1 MGSLL
6 TEDDLKQWT
15 GYKHRSKIEAFLR
28 REKIPYTYGKG
39 AKILVT
45 QDAINGVLGNQQS
58 AKQQPQDAF
67 F

>member
-1 MGSLL
+1 MNTLL
-6 TEDDLKQWT
+6 TEEDLKKWT
-15 GYKHRSKIEAFLR
+15 GYKQRAKIESFLR

-45 QDAINGVLGNQQS
+45 KDAITGALGGRGN
-58 AKQQPQDAF
+58 AKEKPLDGF